1 MTLKLHG
8 LLTTQVAVVMM
19 LSACG
24 GGSTDDGGAS
34 VESQGVFLD
43 AAVEGVRYETRT
55 REGLTDADGMFRY
68 VSGETVEF
76 YIGDILLGSAPG
88 ALVLTPIELSPG
100 ANAITDPRVTNL
112 IRFLQTLD
120 DDYDPSNGIRIT
132 EPVFEALLDKSL
144 SFDQTIQG
152 FANDG
157 AVQFL
162 VSLATAPLGQSRLLL
177 VPELTAQAHMRATLA
192 ALDDPGAP
200 PLADAGSL
208 EVIGNDASIIGDS
221 IVPDPGLSF
230 LDIAF
235 GSSTIEWY
243 EPRVGV
249 PGAGTD
255 TVVRLV
261 VRFSGIS
268 GIQVHEVNL
277 TWEAQS
283 GERRNYGVSC
293 NSDVFSAF
301 PLGLCNSISID
312 LESRQVDIADLQLTF
327 PDGGNPVFLNG
338 GLAFP

>member
-1 MTLKLHG
+1 MMTLKLHG
-8 LLTTQVAVVMM
+8 LLTTQVAVVLM

-24 GGSTDDGGAS
+24 GGSTDDGGTGVA
-34 VESQGVFLD
+34 SQGVFLD

-55 REGLTDADGMFRY
+55 REGMTDADGTFRY

-100 ANAITDPRVTNL
+100 ANGVTNPRVTNL

-120 DDYDPSNGIRIT
+120 EDYDPSNGIRIT
-132 EPVFEALLDKSL
+132 EPVFNALIGQTL
-144 SFDQTIQG
+144 SFNQTVQE
-152 FANDG
+152 FAG

-192 ALDDPGAP
+192 ALDEPNAP

-208 EVIGNDASIIGDS
+208 VVIGNDASIIGNG

-230 LDIAF
+230 LDIDF
-235 GSSTIEWY
+235 GSTIEWY
-243 EPRVGV
+243 EPRPGA

-261 VRFSGIS
+261 VRFTGT
-268 GIQVHEVNL
+268 QPQPHEINL

-283 GERRNYGVSC
+283 GALRNYGVSC
-293 NSDVFSAF
+293 SSDFSSAF
-301 PLGLCNSISID
+301 PLGLCNGVSID
-312 LESRQVDIADLQLTF
+312 LVSRQVDFSDLQLTF
-327 PDGGNPVFLNG
+327 PDGGNPIFLNG